1 MIKALLQRDR
11 DMADVFLSYTE
22 KDREA
27 VRRLVGALEAVG
39 WSVWWDRRIPAGQ
52 TWRNVLERELQ
63 QMRCMI
69 VVWSAD
75 SVLSEWVCEEAAEG
89 RRLGHLVPVAIA
101 RVRPPAGFR
110 EIQAAD
116 LVDWDGSRDH
126 VGLQRLIEDIE
137 RVIGQPAVARRDEAD
152 AAALSDAEPSAS
164 HAGPG
169 ERDPGHDT
177 RGAAAA
183 RAGPSLQPWL
193 QRWPWG
199 LALLVALI
207 AAALY
212 ASAPWP
218 DRRAAGLE
226 PERTPPTASAAAA
239 PPTATVQPVPPASVA
254 AALPTDARPT
264 PAAPRRGEATASQ
277 PGPTTSARRPGT
289 KTAQGSRSVSA
300 RCAALL
306 ERLALGETLSSAS
319 QTTFDQECRQ

>member
-1 MIKALLQRDR
+1 
-11 DMADVFLSYTE
+11 MADVFLSYTE

-126 VGLQRLIEDIE
+126 VGLKRLIEDIE
-137 RVIGQPAVARRDEAD
+137 RIIGQPAGARRDEAD
-152 AAALSDAEPSAS
+152 AAAPGDAEPSAS
-164 HAGPG
+164 HEGP
-169 ERDPGHDT
+169 RP
-177 RGAAAA
+177 
-183 RAGPSLQPWL
+183 LQPWL
-193 QRWPWG
+193 QQWPWG
-199 LALLVALI
+199 LAVLVALI

-218 DRRAAGLE
+218 DRRASGLE
-226 PERTPPTASAAAA
+226 PERTPPTASTAAA
-239 PPTATVQPVPPASVA
+239 PPTAAVQPGPSASA
-254 AALPTDARPT
+254 ASTLPTHARPT
-264 PAAPRRGEATASQ
+264 PAAPRRDEATASQ
-277 PGPTTSARRPGT
+277 PSPAPSARRPGT
-289 KTAQGSRSVSA
+289 KTAQGSRSASA

-319 QTTFDQECRQ
+319 QTIFDQECRQ

>member
-1 MIKALLQRDR
+1 
-11 DMADVFLSYTE
+11 MADVFLSYTE

-52 TWRNVLERELQ
+52 TWRHVLERELQ

-89 RRLGHLVPVAIA
+89 RRLAHLVPVAIA

-137 RVIGQPAVARRDEAD
+137 RLIGHPAIARRDEAD
-152 AAALSDAEPSAS
+152 AAALSDAEASAS

-169 ERDPGHDT
+169 ERDQGHDT

-183 RAGPSLQPWL
+183 RAGPRPLQPWL
-193 QRWPWG
+193 QQWPWG

-207 AAALY
+207 AAGLY

-226 PERTPPTASAAAA
+226 PERTPPTASGAAA
-239 PPTATVQPVPPASVA
+239 PPTATVQPGPPASVA

-264 PAAPRRGEATASQ
+264 PAAPRRDEATASQ
-277 PGPTTSARRPGT
+277 PGPTTSAQRRGT

-319 QTTFDQECRQ
+319 QTIFDQECRQ

>member
-1 MIKALLQRDR
+1 
-11 DMADVFLSYTE
+11 MADVFLSYTE

-27 VRRLVGALEAVG
+27 VRRLVEALEAVG

-69 VVWSAD
+69 VIWSAD

-126 VGLQRLIEDIE
+126 VGLKRLIEDIA
-137 RVIGQPAVARRDEAD
+137 RAIGQPAVARRDDAD
-152 AAALSDAEPSAS
+152 APALGDTEPSAS
-164 HAGPG
+164 HEGPG
-169 ERDPGHDT
+169 ERDRGQDT
-177 RGAAAA
+177 RGASAA
-183 RAGPSLQPWL
+183 RAGLRPVQPWR

-207 AAALY
+207 AAGLY
-212 ASAPWP
+212 TGAPWSG
-218 DRRAAGLE
+218 RQASKLE
-226 PERTPPTASAAAA
+226 PERTAPIATTAAA
-239 PPTATVQPVPPASVA
+239 PPTA
-254 AALPTDARPT
+254 AALPGPAARVEAAPATNARPT
-264 PAAPRRGEATASQ
+264 PAAPRRDEASAAQ
-277 PGPTTSARRPGT
+277 PSPTTRAQRPGT
-289 KTAQGSRSVSA
+289 RTAQGSRSVSA
-300 RCAALL
+300 RCAALM
-306 ERLALGETLSSAS
+306 ERLALGEALSSAS
-319 QTTFDQECRQ
+319 QTIFDQECRQ